1 MSVSK
6 IVTREQI
13 KAISESRRA
22 AGDSIVFTNGC
33 FDVVHP
39 GHVYCLYEARRKGDA
54 LVVGLNSDSSVKKLK
69 GPSRPVFP
77 QDERAEL
84 LAAFFF
90 VDYVVIFDEETP
102 LNLVVAV
109 RPHVLV
115 KGGDYSPETIVGRK
129 EVEEDGGELV
139 TIPPLPGLSSSNL
152 IKLIGGE

>member
-1 MSVSK
+1 MPK

-13 KAISESRRA
+13 REISAARRA

-39 GHVYCLYEARRKGDA
+39 GHVYCLYEARRHGDA

-69 GPSRPVFP
+69 GPTRPVFP

-102 LNLVVAV
+102 LELVIAV

-129 EVEEDGGELV
+129 EVEADGGKLV
-139 TIPPLPGLSSSNL
+139 TIPPVPGLSSSNL

>member
-1 MSVSK
+1 MPK

-13 KAISESRRA
+13 REISAARRA

-39 GHVYCLYEARRKGDA
+39 GHVYCLYEARRLGDA
-54 LVVGLNSDSSVKKLK
+54 LVIGLNSDSSVKKLK
-69 GPSRPVFP
+69 GPKRPIFP

-84 LAAFFF
+84 LASFFF

-102 LNLVVAV
+102 LNLVIAV

-129 EVEEDGGELV
+129 EVEEDGGKLV
-139 TIPPLPGLSSSNL
+139 TIPPVPGLSSSNL